1 MRARGLWA
9 PAAAA
14 LLVAA
19 ASWGVYELGASPHSV
34 PGSPRSQPS
43 PPAPSS
49 SSSHSYVHT
58 HLPTRVTVVE
68 GEPSYTAQSSP
79 PEDAEVLRLP
89 GGRSVALYYDPGHGL
104 MEQRFSPRAGKWSDP
119 RVLYATETD
128 PCPDIS
134 VKESGGAVAAIA
146 DFARFCSD
154 GEPPDESLALV
165 GVGELDTWEVHLTRH
180 YDGWKK
186 ITTSDDG
193 TGVTFTYVYTSP
205 PGTTRLRWREGQGFS
220 DLLETP
226 GDPTGT

>member
-1 MRARGLWA
+1 MRGRGVWV

-19 ASWGVYELGASPHSV
+19 ASWGVYELGASPSS
-34 PGSPRSQPS
+34 PGSRPSSAHPS
-43 PPAPSS
+43 PTSKP
-49 SSSHSYVHT
+49 VHG

-68 GEPSYTAQSSP
+68 GEPSSTAQSSP

-89 GGRSVALYYDPGHGL
+89 GGRSVALYYDRGRGL
-104 MEQRFSPRAGKWSDP
+104 VEQRFSPRVGTWSEP
-119 RVLYATETD
+119 RVLYETETD
-128 PCPDIS
+128 PCPDIIL
-134 VKESGGAVAAIA
+134 KDSGGAVAAIA

-165 GVGELDTWEVHLTRH
+165 GVGDLDTWEVHLTRH

-193 TGVTFTYVYTSP
+193 TEVTFTYVYTSP